1 MAGYCILRRRGL
13 MYSGVNRNSLP
24 PRREKQLRGEV
35 SVQMKKHSFTLVEL
49 LVVIGIIAILAGLI
63 LAGVSMARA
72 SAKATKCQ
80 HNQEQTMKLVSQAM
94 SGNKDFLVSGD
105 DFSAT
110 PDKKAAWTRYLYG
123 EGGDTSG
130 SMKGKTAHIS
140 DMEVLRCPT
149 FKYDSSKALGA
160 MSASDREK
168 ELAEAFGMVYRTA
181 AETDAKFAGFDFRGT
196 KFLKL
201 SSYQISPNQLML
213 GGCAAKNERPYNTAK
228 ALLYS
233 GSWDNKL
240 VKVHG
245 DKCNVFFLDGHV
257 EGLAKAELE
266 ERYLPSASANEP
278 VKFSDGFIDPDK

>member
-1 MAGYCILRRRGL
+1 
-13 MYSGVNRNSLP
+13 
-24 PRREKQLRGEV
+24 
-35 SVQMKKHSFTLVEL
+35 MKKHSFTLVEL

-94 SGNKDFLVSGD
+94 SGNKDFLVSGSKFTD
-105 DFSAT
+105 SPGGD
-110 PDKKAAWTRYLYG
+110 AAWTRYLYG
-123 EGGDTSG
+123 GDLSTSIQ
-130 SMKGKTAHIS
+130 GKTSYIS
-140 DMEVLRCPT
+140 DMEVLRCPA
-149 FKYDSSKALGA
+149 FKYDESKALGA
-160 MSASDREK
+160 SSDRAK
-168 ELAEAFGMVYRTA
+168 ELAEAFGMVYRED
-181 AETDAKFAGFDFRGT
+181 AESGAKFAGFDFRGT

-233 GSWDNKL
+233 GSWDNNKL

-257 EGLAKAELE
+257 EGLAQPELE

-278 VKFSDGFIDPDK
+278 VKFSGGFIDPDK